1 MTFSGFPTMT
11 FSGFPEEALEF
22 YEGLEADN
30 SKAYWQ
36 DHKATYK
43 RAVRDPMVALLA
55 ALEPEFG
62 SSKFF
67 RPYRDVRF
75 AKDKTPYKTAAGA
88 VVYPRHGSGVLY
100 VQLSAR
106 GLMCASGYY
115 ETASDQ
121 VERFRAAVADD
132 QSGPALVTIVDKL
145 REMGYVIEG
154 DRLKTRPRGYA
165 ADHPRIEL
173 LRHRTLTAH
182 REFPPEPWLHT
193 PECLDQ
199 VIGCWRDFAPL
210 NHWLHRHVGAARAG

>member
-1 MTFSGFPTMT
+1 VTFT
-11 FSGFPEEALEF
+11 GFPEDSLEF

-36 DHKATYK
+36 DHKATYEK
-43 RAVRDPMVALLA
+43 AVRDPMMALLA

-75 AKDKTPYKTAAGA
+75 SKDKSPYKTAAGA
-88 VVYPRHGSGVLY
+88 VVYGEHGSGVLY

-106 GLMCASGYY
+106 GLLCASGYY
-115 ETASDQ
+115 ETTSSQ
-121 VERFRAAVADD
+121 VERLRKAVADD
-132 QSGPALVTIVDKL
+132 RSGPALVAIVDKL
-145 REMGYVIEG
+145 RGKGYTIEG
-154 DRLKTRPRGYA
+154 EKLKTRPRGYD

-173 LRHRTLTAH
+173 LRHRTLTAW

-193 PECLDQ
+193 PECLDR
-199 VIGCWRDFAPL
+199 VRATWRDYAPL
-210 NHWLHRHVGAARAG
+210 NEWLSRHVGRD

>member
-1 MTFSGFPTMT
+1 VTFT
-11 FSGFPEEALEF
+11 GFPEDSLEF

-36 DHKATYK
+36 DHKATYEK
-43 RAVRDPMVALLA
+43 AVRDPMTALLA

-75 AKDKTPYKTAAGA
+75 AKDKSPYKTAAGA
-88 VVYPRHGSGVLY
+88 VVHGEHGSGVLY

-106 GLMCASGYY
+106 GLLCASGYY
-115 ETASDQ
+115 ETTSSQ
-121 VERFRAAVADD
+121 VERLRKAVADD
-132 QSGPALVTIVDKL
+132 RSGPALVAIVDKL
-145 REMGYVIEG
+145 RGKGYTIEG
-154 DRLKTRPRGYA
+154 EKLKTRPRGYD

-173 LRHRTLTAH
+173 LRHRTLTAW

-193 PECLDQ
+193 PECLDR
-199 VIGCWRDFAPL
+199 VRATWRDYSPL
-210 NHWLHRHVGAARAG
+210 NEWLSRHVGRD